1 MPPPRGTPG
10 NILEGPGDYDVTGTV
25 HCDSYESINPSNFD
39 FSGKAVF
46 VSGGSRGLGKAI
58 VLGFAAAGASFIYAA
73 ARGDMTVLADEVLAT
88 ALAHGRPTP
97 HFQALHLDVRDEVT
111 VVAAADVIRKQVG
124 HLDVVINNAGVLGN
138 FGKVAD
144 SNPQQWWN
152 VLEVNLRGPY
162 LVARAMLPLLLE
174 ADHSYMINVAS
185 VGAHLVNPMLSA
197 YQTSKLGLVRLSQLL
212 NREYS
217 ESGVTVFSIHPG
229 NVPTEIM
236 GPGELD
242 DFHKSIYTD
251 SPNLSAHSL
260 VYLTAERRP
269 WLGGRYINCTWDLP
283 ELMAKKEDIVDGDKL
298 KIKFDF

>member
-1 MPPPRGTPG
+1 MWAMWYSLTRYG
-10 NILEGPGDYDVTGTV
+10 IFVGDYDVTGTV

-242 DFHKSIYTD
+242 DFHKSSEWPLLMLCIAYSSIPQIHSTTIIEY
-251 SPNLSAHSL
+251 PFCLSRDGIKYRAL
-260 VYLTAERRP
+260 VVIHFLT
-269 WLGGRYINCTWDLP
+269 
-283 ELMAKKEDIVDGDKL
+283 DIVSSS
-298 KIKFDF
+298 